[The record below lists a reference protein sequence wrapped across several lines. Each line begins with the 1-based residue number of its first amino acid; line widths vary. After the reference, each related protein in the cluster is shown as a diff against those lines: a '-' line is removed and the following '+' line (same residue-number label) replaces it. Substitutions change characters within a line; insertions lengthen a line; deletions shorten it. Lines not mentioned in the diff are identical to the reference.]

1 MIFSYSQISHFL
13 RCPRSYRY
21 RYLEGWQEKET
32 RAGMIFG
39 RCFEKALAA
48 FFLGQDCGATLFE
61 EWSSYRDA
69 GLGFKNGEN
78 WDRLYHQGMHLLE
91 LFARDNRIRIP
102 DPQQNLQVKIERDL
116 PHDNQFVAY
125 LDAIGELDG
134 VRSVIDWKTTSSRY
148 AEEPAGILSLDPQL
162 LCYSWLTGISEVA
175 FVVFVRKNHPEIQY
189 LRTAISEQQRGEFGD
204 VVATAIDQIQD
215 AHFPYHSGIRFPQN
229 GCVSCPHLGL
239 CFGDQKL
246 IEANL
251 TRSTGGNDLAWLDEL
266 VD

>member
-21 RYLEGWQEKET
+21 RYLDGWQAKET

-48 FFLGQDCGATLFE
+48 FFLGQDCGATFFE
-61 EWSSYRDA
+61 EWNAYRNA

-102 DPQQNLQVKIERDL
+102 DPHQNLQVKIECDL
-116 PHDNQFVAY
+116 LHGNQFLAY
-125 LDAIGELDG
+125 LDAIGELDD

-148 AEEPAGILSLDPQL
+148 AEEPTGILSLDPQL
-162 LCYSWLTGISEVA
+162 LCYSWLTGLSEVA
-175 FVVFVRKNHPEIQY
+175 FVVFVRKNRPEIQY
-189 LRTAISEQQRGEFGD
+189 LRTSISDQQRKEFGD
-204 VVATAIDQIQD
+204 LVAGAIDQIQT
-215 AHFPYHSGIRFPQN
+215 AQFPSHSGIRFPQN

-239 CFGDQKL
+239 CLGDQKL

-251 TRSTGGNDLAWLDEL
+251 IRSRGGNDLAWLDEL